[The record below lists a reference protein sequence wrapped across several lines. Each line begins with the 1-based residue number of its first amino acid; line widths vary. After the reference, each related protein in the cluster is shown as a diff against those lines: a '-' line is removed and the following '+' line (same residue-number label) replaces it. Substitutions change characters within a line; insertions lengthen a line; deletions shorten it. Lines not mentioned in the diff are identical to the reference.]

1 MATLPGYYNR
11 SEAEQAKGYER
22 HEFLAGRVLQS
33 AELNEVQ
40 AYATSRTKALGDALY
55 KDGDIVRDAR
65 AIVNQDTGVTQLE
78 SGAVYLSGTVRGV
91 PSATITIP
99 VTGTVVLG
107 IYLNERIVTEAD
119 DPDLLDPARETRSY
133 QEPGA
138 ARLQITPQ
146 WGYQGDGLSDGE
158 FFPIYYVD
166 DGQLRAKEAPPQL
179 DSVSQAIARYDRD
192 STGSSYIVS
201 GMQVTALNDL
211 ENGTQV
217 YSIKDGRARVNGFGT
232 SLSTSRRIEYPAVPD
247 LRAIDSEPHA
257 SATASAQR
265 IDLDRTPISEITQVR
280 ITAEKAV
287 SLVHGTFSGAQ
298 DPLPDTSVI
307 EIVAVNQGGSWNGTA
322 FVGGTTYV
330 KDTDY
335 KLTSGKVDWSLPG
348 AEPASGSTYQAVYR
362 FITSVEPTDVDSTG
376 FTVEGAVPGTLIL
389 TNYYAKLPRIDRL
402 CMDESGAFLWVQGV
416 ATDYDPVRPQVQSNV
431 LAICQ
436 VNQTWDGNRRV
447 VNDGVRM
454 VPMNDIEGLNNRL
467 DTLTD
472 LVAQQKLVSDIGTRE
487 AAAKKGM
494 FVDPFIDDV
503 QRDQGITQTAA
514 VLGYALTLPIDGD
527 AISVSADVSGPTS
540 CDFTLEPILQQTSR
554 TGDMKI
560 NPYMAFTVPAK
571 PVTLTPN
578 VDRWTET
585 QTTWLSP
592 VTQKFIVDNAMK
604 DAYHIRLYGTNLAG
618 WPSYTNSSTQTV
630 LVSSKTSRIENLR
643 QIEVKFEATGFGPYE
658 QLVSLKFDGITVT
671 PVAI

>member
-1 MATLPGYYNR
+1 MALNGYYNR

-40 AYATSRTKALGDALY
+40 AYATNRIKALGDALY

-65 AIVNQDTGVTQLE
+65 AIVDQQTGVTQLE
-78 SGAVYLSGTVRGV
+78 SGAVYLRGTVRGV
-91 PSATITIP
+91 PSGKITIP
-99 VTGTVVLG
+99 VTGTVVIG
-107 IYLNERIVTEAD
+107 IYLNENIVTEAED
-119 DPDLLDPARETRSY
+119 TDLLDPARETRSY

-138 ARLQITPQ
+138 ARLQIIPQ
-146 WGYQGDGLSDGE
+146 WGYQGDGMSDGE

-201 GMQVTALNDL
+201 GMQVTALNDM
-211 ENGTQV
+211 EDGTQV
-217 YSIKDGRARVNGFGT
+217 YSVKDGRARINGFGV
-232 SLSTSRRIEYPAVPD
+232 SLSTSRRLEYPAQPD
-247 LRAIDSEPHA
+247 LRYIDSEPHA
-257 SATASAQR
+257 SSCVGAQR
-265 IDLDRTPISEITQVR
+265 VNLDRTPISQITQVR
-280 ITAEKAV
+280 ITAEKTA

-307 EIVAVNQGGSWNGTA
+307 EIVSVSQADK
-322 FVGGTTYV
+322 TYV
-330 KDTDY
+330 KDVDY
-335 KLTSGKVDWSLPG
+335 KLTSGKVDWSLSGDEPSPG
-348 AEPASGSTYQAVYR
+348 TTYSVTYR
-362 FITSVEPTDVDSTG
+362 YITSVEPTNVDSTG
-376 FTVEGAVPGTLIL
+376 FTVEGAVSGTLIL
-389 TNYYAKLPRIDRL
+389 TNYYVKLPRIDRL
-402 CMDESGAFLWVQGV
+402 CMDENGAFLWVQGV

-436 VNQTWDGNRRV
+436 IYQTWDGNRRI
-447 VNDGVRM
+447 VNDGVR
-454 VPMNDIEGLNNRL
+454 VVTMNEIEGMNSRL
-467 DTLTD
+467 DNLTD

-487 AAAKKGM
+487 SAAKKGM
-494 FVDPFIDDV
+494 FVDPFIDDS
-503 QRDQGITQTAA
+503 QRDQGISQTAA
-514 VLGYALTLPIDGD
+514 VLGYGLTLPIEGD
-527 AISVSADVSGPTS
+527 AVSVSTDVSGPTS
-540 CDFTLEPILQQTSR
+540 CEFTLEPVLSQTSR

-585 QTTWLSP
+585 QTTWLSAT
-592 VTQKFIVDNAMK
+592 TQKFIVDNAIK
-604 DAYHIRLYGTNLAG
+604 DAYHYRLYGTNLAG
-618 WPSYTNSSTQTV
+618 WPSYTTSTTQTV
-630 LVSSKTSRIENLR
+630 LVSSTTSRIENLR
-643 QIEVKFEATGFGPYE
+643 QIDVKFEATGFGPGE

>member
-1 MATLPGYYNR
+1 MALNGYYNR

-40 AYATSRTKALGDALY
+40 AYATNRIKALGDALY

-65 AIVNQDTGVTQLE
+65 AIVDQQTGVTQLE
-78 SGAVYLSGTVRGV
+78 SGAVYLRGTVRGV
-91 PSATITIP
+91 PSGKITIP
-99 VTGTVVLG
+99 VTGTVVIG
-107 IYLNERIVTEAD
+107 IYLNENIVTEAED
-119 DPDLLDPARETRSY
+119 TDLLDPARETRSY

-138 ARLQITPQ
+138 ARLQIIPQ
-146 WGYQGDGLSDGE
+146 WGYQGDGMSDGE

-211 ENGTQV
+211 EDGTQV
-217 YSIKDGRARVNGFGT
+217 YSVKDGRARINGFGV
-232 SLSTSRRIEYPAVPD
+232 SLSTSRRLEYPAQPD
-247 LRAIDSEPHA
+247 LRYIDSEPHA
-257 SATASAQR
+257 SSGAGAQR
-265 IDLDRTPISEITQVR
+265 VNLDRTPISQITQVR
-280 ITAEKAV
+280 ITAEKTA

-307 EIVAVNQGGSWNGTA
+307 EIVSVSQADK
-322 FVGGTTYV
+322 TYV
-330 KDTDY
+330 KDVDY
-335 KLTSGKVDWSLPG
+335 KLTSGKVDWSLSGDEPSPG
-348 AEPASGSTYQAVYR
+348 TTYSVTYR
-362 FITSVEPTDVDSTG
+362 YITSVEPTNVDSTG
-376 FTVEGAVPGTLIL
+376 FTVEGAVSGTLIL
-389 TNYYAKLPRIDRL
+389 TNYYVKLPRIDRL
-402 CMDESGAFLWVQGV
+402 CMDENGAFLWVQGV

-436 VNQTWDGNRRV
+436 IYQTWDGNRRI
-447 VNDGVRM
+447 VNDGVR
-454 VPMNDIEGLNNRL
+454 VVTMNEIEGMNSRL
-467 DTLTD
+467 DNLTD

-487 AAAKKGM
+487 SAAKKGM
-494 FVDPFIDDV
+494 FVDPFIDDS
-503 QRDQGITQTAA
+503 QRDQGISQTAA
-514 VLGYALTLPIDGD
+514 VLGYGLTLPIEGD
-527 AISVSADVSGPTS
+527 AVSVSTDVSGPTS
-540 CDFTLEPILQQTSR
+540 CEFTLEPVLSQTSR

-585 QTTWLSP
+585 QTTWLSAT
-592 VTQKFIVDNAMK
+592 TQKFIVDNAIK
-604 DAYHIRLYGTNLAG
+604 DAYHYRLYGTNLAG
-618 WPSYTNSSTQTV
+618 WPSYTTSTTQTV
-630 LVSSKTSRIENLR
+630 LVSSTTSRIENLR
-643 QIEVKFEATGFGPYE
+643 QIDVKFEATGFGPGE

>member
-1 MATLPGYYNR
+1 MALNGYYNR

-40 AYATSRTKALGDALY
+40 AYATNRIKALGDALY

-65 AIVNQDTGVTQLE
+65 AIVDQETGVTQLE
-78 SGAVYLSGTVRGV
+78 SGAVYLRGTVRGV
-91 PSATITIP
+91 PSGKITIP
-99 VTGTVVLG
+99 VTGTVVIG
-107 IYLNERIVTEAD
+107 IYLNENIVTEAED
-119 DPDLLDPARETRSY
+119 TDLLDPARETRSY

-138 ARLQITPQ
+138 ARLQIIPQ
-146 WGYQGDGLSDGE
+146 WGYQGDGMSDGE

-211 ENGTQV
+211 EDGTQV
-217 YSIKDGRARVNGFGT
+217 YSVKDGRARINGFGV
-232 SLSTSRRIEYPAVPD
+232 SLSTSRRLEYQAQPD
-247 LRAIDSEPHA
+247 LRYIDSEPHA
-257 SATASAQR
+257 SSCAGAQR
-265 IDLDRTPISEITQVR
+265 VNLDRTPISQITQVR
-280 ITAEKAV
+280 ITAEKTA

-307 EIVAVNQGGSWNGTA
+307 EIVSVSQSDK
-322 FVGGTTYV
+322 TYV
-330 KDTDY
+330 KDVDY
-335 KLTSGKVDWSLPG
+335 KLTSGKVDWSLSGDEPSPG
-348 AEPASGSTYQAVYR
+348 TTYSVTYR
-362 FITSVEPTDVDSTG
+362 YITSVEPTNVDSTG
-376 FTVEGAVPGTLIL
+376 FTVEGAVSGTLIL
-389 TNYYAKLPRIDRL
+389 TNYYVKLPRIDRL
-402 CMDESGAFLWVQGV
+402 CMDENGAFLWVQGV
-416 ATDYDPVRPQVQSNV
+416 ATDYDPVRPQVQSNF

-436 VNQTWDGNRRV
+436 IYQTWDGNRRI
-447 VNDGVRM
+447 VNDGVR
-454 VPMNDIEGLNNRL
+454 VVTMNEIEGMNSRL
-467 DTLTD
+467 DNLTD

-487 AAAKKGM
+487 SAAKKGM
-494 FVDPFIDDV
+494 FVDPFIDDS
-503 QRDQGITQTAA
+503 QRDQGISQTAA
-514 VLGYALTLPIDGD
+514 VLGYGLTLPIEGD
-527 AISVSADVSGPTS
+527 AVSVSTDVSGPTS
-540 CDFTLEPILQQTSR
+540 CEFTLEPVLSQTSR

-585 QTTWLSP
+585 QTTWLSAT
-592 VTQKFIVDNAMK
+592 TQKFIVDNAIK
-604 DAYHIRLYGTNLAG
+604 DAYHYRLYGTNLAG
-618 WPSYTNSSTQTV
+618 WPSYTTSTTQTV
-630 LVSSKTSRIENLR
+630 LVSSTTSRIENLR
-643 QIEVKFEATGFGPYE
+643 QIDVKFEATGFGPGE

>member
-1 MATLPGYYNR
+1 MALNGYYNR

-40 AYATSRTKALGDALY
+40 AYATNRIKALGDALY

-65 AIVNQDTGVTQLE
+65 AIVDQETGVTQLE
-78 SGAVYLSGTVRGV
+78 SGAVYLRGTVRGV
-91 PSATITIP
+91 PSGKITIP
-99 VTGTVVLG
+99 VTGTVVIG
-107 IYLNERIVTEAD
+107 IYLNENIVTEAED
-119 DPDLLDPARETRSY
+119 TDLLDPARETRSY

-138 ARLQITPQ
+138 ARLQIIPQ
-146 WGYQGDGLSDGE
+146 WGYQGDGMSDGE

-166 DGQLRAKEAPPQL
+166 NGQLRAKEAPPQL

-211 ENGTQV
+211 EDGTQV
-217 YSIKDGRARVNGFGT
+217 YSVKDGRARINGFGV
-232 SLSTSRRIEYPAVPD
+232 SLSTSRRLEYPAQPD
-247 LRAIDSEPHA
+247 LRYIDSEPHA
-257 SATASAQR
+257 SSWAGAQR
-265 IDLDRTPISEITQVR
+265 VNLDRTPISQITQVR
-280 ITAEKAV
+280 ITAEKTA

-307 EIVAVNQGGSWNGTA
+307 EIVSVSQSDK
-322 FVGGTTYV
+322 TYV
-330 KDTDY
+330 KDVDY
-335 KLTSGKVDWSLPG
+335 KLTSGKVDWSLSGDEPSPG
-348 AEPASGSTYQAVYR
+348 TTYSVTYR
-362 FITSVEPTDVDSTG
+362 YITSVEPTNVDSTG
-376 FTVEGAVPGTLIL
+376 FTVEGAVSGTLIL
-389 TNYYAKLPRIDRL
+389 TNYYVKLPRIDRL
-402 CMDESGAFLWVQGV
+402 CMDENGAFLWVQGV
-416 ATDYDPVRPQVQSNV
+416 ATDYDPVRPQVQSNF

-436 VNQTWDGNRRV
+436 IYQTWDGSRRI
-447 VNDGVRM
+447 VNDGVR
-454 VPMNDIEGLNNRL
+454 VVTMNEIEGMNSRL
-467 DTLTD
+467 DNLTD

-487 AAAKKGM
+487 SAAKKGM
-494 FVDPFIDDV
+494 FVDPFIDDS
-503 QRDQGITQTAA
+503 QRDQGISQTAA
-514 VLGYALTLPIDGD
+514 VLGYGLTLPIEGD
-527 AISVSADVSGPTS
+527 AVSVSTDVSGPTS
-540 CDFTLEPILQQTSR
+540 CEFTLEPVLSQTSR

-585 QTTWLSP
+585 QTTWLSAT
-592 VTQKFIVDNAMK
+592 TQKFIVDNAIK
-604 DAYHIRLYGTNLAG
+604 DAYHYRLYGTNLAG
-618 WPSYTNSSTQTV
+618 WPSYTTSTTQTV
-630 LVSSKTSRIENLR
+630 LVSSTTSRIENLR
-643 QIEVKFEATGFGPYE
+643 QIDVKFEATGFGPGE

>member
-1 MATLPGYYNR
+1 MALNGYYNR

-40 AYATSRTKALGDALY
+40 AYATNRIKALGDALY

-65 AIVNQDTGVTQLE
+65 AIVDQQTGVTQLE
-78 SGAVYLSGTVRGV
+78 SGAVYLRGTVRGV
-91 PSATITIP
+91 PSGKITIP
-99 VTGTVVLG
+99 VTGTVVIG
-107 IYLNERIVTEAD
+107 IYLNENIVTEAED
-119 DPDLLDPARETRSY
+119 TDLLDPARETRSY

-138 ARLQITPQ
+138 ARLQIIPQ
-146 WGYQGDGLSDGE
+146 WGYQGDGMSDGE

-201 GMQVTALNDL
+201 GMQVTALNDM
-211 ENGTQV
+211 EDGTQV
-217 YSIKDGRARVNGFGT
+217 YSVKDGRARINGFGV
-232 SLSTSRRIEYPAVPD
+232 SLSTSRRLEYPAQPD
-247 LRAIDSEPHA
+247 LRYIDSEPHA
-257 SATASAQR
+257 SSVVGAQR
-265 IDLDRTPISEITQVR
+265 VNLDRTPISQITQVR
-280 ITAEKAV
+280 ITAEKTA

-307 EIVAVNQGGSWNGTA
+307 EIVSVSQADK
-322 FVGGTTYV
+322 TYV
-330 KDTDY
+330 KDVDY
-335 KLTSGKVDWSLPG
+335 KLTSGKVDWSLSGDEPSPG
-348 AEPASGSTYQAVYR
+348 TTYSVTYR
-362 FITSVEPTDVDSTG
+362 YITSVEPTNVDSTG
-376 FTVEGAVPGTLIL
+376 FTVEGAVSGTLIL
-389 TNYYAKLPRIDRL
+389 TNYYVKLPRIDRL
-402 CMDESGAFLWVQGV
+402 CMDENGAFLWVQGV

-436 VNQTWDGNRRV
+436 IYQTWDGNRRI
-447 VNDGVRM
+447 VNDGVR
-454 VPMNDIEGLNNRL
+454 VVTMNEIEGMNSRL
-467 DTLTD
+467 DNLTD

-487 AAAKKGM
+487 SAAKKGM
-494 FVDPFIDDV
+494 FVDPFIDDS
-503 QRDQGITQTAA
+503 QRDQGISQTAA
-514 VLGYALTLPIDGD
+514 VLGYGLTLPIEGD
-527 AISVSADVSGPTS
+527 AVSVSTDVSGPTS
-540 CDFTLEPILQQTSR
+540 CEFTLEPVLSQTSR

-585 QTTWLSP
+585 QTTWLSAT
-592 VTQKFIVDNAMK
+592 TQKFIVDNAIK
-604 DAYHIRLYGTNLAG
+604 DAYHYRLYGTNLAG
-618 WPSYTNSSTQTV
+618 WPSYTTSTTQTV
-630 LVSSKTSRIENLR
+630 LVRSTTSRIENLR
-643 QIEVKFEATGFGPYE
+643 QIDVKFEATGFGPGE

>member
-1 MATLPGYYNR
+1 MALNGYYNR

-40 AYATSRTKALGDALY
+40 AYAANRIKALGDALY

-65 AIVNQDTGVTQLE
+65 AIINQDTGVTQLE
-78 SGAVYLSGTVRGV
+78 SGAVYLRGTVRGV
-91 PSATITIP
+91 PSDTITIP
-99 VTGTVVLG
+99 VTGTVVIG
-107 IYLNERIVTEAD
+107 IYLNEKTVTEAD

-138 ARLQITPQ
+138 ARLQIIPQ
-146 WGYQGDGLSDGE
+146 WGYQGDGSSDGE

-211 ENGTQV
+211 EDGTQV
-217 YSIKDGRARVNGFGT
+217 YSVKDGRARINGFGV
-232 SLSTSRRIEYPAVPD
+232 SLSTSRRLEYPAQPD
-247 LRAIDSEPHA
+247 LRYIDSEPHA
-257 SATASAQR
+257 SAGTAAQR
-265 IDLDRTPISEITQVR
+265 ITLDRTPISEITQVR
-280 ITAEKAV
+280 ITAEKTV
-287 SLVHGTFSGAQ
+287 TLVHGTFSGAQ
-298 DPLPDTSVI
+298 DPLTDTSVI
-307 EIVAVNQGGSWNGTA
+307 EIVAVSQA
-322 FVGGTTYV
+322 GTTFV

-348 AEPASGSTYQAVYR
+348 NEPAPGSTYSVTYR
-362 FITSVEPTDVDSTG
+362 YITTVEPTNVDSTG
-376 FTVEGAVPGTLIL
+376 FTVSGAVAGTLIL
-389 TNYYAKLPRIDRL
+389 TNYYVKLPRIDRL

-436 VNQTWDGNRRV
+436 IYQTWDGNRRI
-447 VNDGVRM
+447 VNDGVR
-454 VPMNDIEGLNNRL
+454 VVTMNEIEGMNSRL
-467 DTLTD
+467 DNLTD

-487 AAAKKGM
+487 SAAKKGM
-494 FVDPFIDDV
+494 FVDPFIDDL

-514 VLGYALTLPIDGD
+514 VLGYGLTLPIDGD
-527 AISVSADVSGPTS
+527 AISVSSDVAGPMS
-540 CDFTLEPILQQTSR
+540 CGFTLEPVLQQTSR

-560 NPYMAFTVPAK
+560 NPYMAFAVPAK

-592 VTQKFIVDNAMK
+592 ITQKFIVDNAIK
-604 DAYHIRLYGTNLAG
+604 DAYHYRLYGKNLAG
-618 WPSYTNSSTQTV
+618 WPSYTTSTTQTV

-643 QIEVKFEATGFGPYE
+643 QIDVKFEATGFGPGE
-658 QLVSLKFDGITVT
+658 QLVSLKFDGLAVT